1 MKDRKYI
8 LHMASPAEN
17 ISPFDVNMAYDAGFD
32 VVVGYSNIDVSNVRP
47 LVQDAIFSRSVKD
60 ASKTGLFIGGKDLIG
75 ALDMLDVAKA
85 AMVPPFEISVF
96 PDPAGSFTTGAA
108 MVACAERT
116 LHKQFKAKMADMNV
130 VIYGGK
136 GIVGGVCGILCA
148 QAGARVTLVGYDGVD
163 NVAKKAQEYKK
174 RFGCDTIPA
183 DGSSDEKNTALLK
196 DADVVFC
203 AARAGTQV
211 LSLQQMKTAS
221 VKVIADAN
229 AVPPAG
235 IEGAGLSDDDTKTEY
250 GAYSIGPL
258 TSGDV
263 KVKTQYAMFQRMC
276 QSTEP
281 LYLDFQ
287 HAADIARSLVSGKK

>member
-8 LHMASPAEN
+8 LHMASPTEN
-17 ISPFDVNMAYDAGFD
+17 VSPFDVNMAYDAGFD

-116 LHKQFKAKMADMNV
+116 LDKQFNAKMADMNV

-148 QAGARVTLVGYDGVD
+148 QAGAKVTLVGYDGVD
-163 NVAKKAQEYKK
+163 NVAQKAKEYKK

-183 DGSSDEKNTALLK
+183 DGSSEDKNTALLK

-221 VKVIADAN
+221 
-229 AVPPAG
+229 
-235 IEGAGLSDDDTKTEY
+235 
-250 GAYSIGPL
+250 
-258 TSGDV
+258 V

-287 HAADIARSLVSGKK
+287 HAADIARSLVSGKT